1 MTKKPSQNSK
11 IVDAIG
17 MPDDWDKRNIQRLI
31 NNFEQR
37 HPGLN
42 AQSVASARWEY
53 DNVVDRLKVGDF
65 NIKSKQLE
73 MRHLVTMHPLF
84 AKELEASY
92 PGIFRFKEHTVWFAK
107 NFEKFRVAKRI

>member
-1 MTKKPSQNSK
+1 MTKKATQNSK

-17 MPDDWDKRNIQRLI
+17 MPDEWDKRNIQRLI

-37 HPGLN
+37 YPGLN
-42 AQSVASARWEY
+42 AQSVAAARWEY

-65 NIKSKQLE
+65 NVKSKQLE
-73 MRHLVTMHPLF
+73 MRHLVTMHPQF
-84 AKELEASY
+84 AKELEVSY
-92 PGIFRFKEHTVWFAK
+92 PGIFRFKEHTIWFAK